1 MQRNYKKSGMLLL
14 SLLLLGITVLSM
26 SACGQT
32 WDWLWSR
39 DSGGFTDTD
48 LLILGDEIPE
58 GDTEMIFEGAVEYTG
73 DAHSGTDIYYLG
85 KKGSPNRSRII
96 VIDAGHQLKGSS
108 ALEPNGP
115 NSEIMKDEV
124 IVGATGVSTGQT
136 EYDLNLAVALL
147 LRDEL
152 IRRGYSVVMIRETN
166 NVHIS
171 NMARAEIANKYS
183 AAAFV
188 RIYANSWT
196 DETMRGATTICQTE
210 HNPYP
215 TCAIH
220 YTRSNRLSRFVLD
233 EFCEQTG
240 MSKMKMQESD
250 DMTGTNWSE
259 VPTTVL
265 KMGFLS
271 NRSEDRLMST
281 DFFRQEAAIGV
292 ANGLDAYFAW
302 LETQL
307 PTWDSVEL
315 VTSPEKPSET
325 PDAATVRDP
334 SDDLTEEPAED
345 SLNGA
350 IDAPTEEPTQ
360 ALTENEAETP
370 AEDPA
375 HTSVGTS
382 ADTSDEPPTDE
393 SVTGTP
399 AELET
404 DESAYEGTAEAET
417 IFEHATPYT
426 GEAHEGVNICYEGA
440 VGSRNR
446 NRIIVIDPGHQLV
459 GSSALEPNGPGSDI
473 MKAQVSWGSAGAFT
487 GQSEYELNLAV
498 ALLLRDELIRRGYS
512 VVMVRE
518 TNEVSISNMERA
530 LLANEY
536 DTAAFIRIHAN
547 GWIDDSMKGAMTISQ
562 SQNNPYPTCAAQY
575 EASDALSRAVLSAFC
590 EATGMKDLGKREM
603 DDQTGVNWSEVP
615 TTTVEM
621 GFLSNEADDR
631 LMATEDFRAAAAE
644 GIANG
649 LDAYFA
655 SLNQQ

>member
-14 SLLLLGITVLSM
+14 ALLLLGAVALSM
-26 SACGQT
+26 CACGQT

-39 DSGGFTDTD
+39 DSGEFTDTD
-48 LLILGDEIPE
+48 RLILGDEIPE

-73 DAHSGTDIYYLG
+73 DPHSGTDIYYLG
-85 KKGSPNRSRII
+85 EKGNPNRSRII
-96 VIDAGHQLKGSS
+96 VIDAGHQLRGSS

-115 NSEIMKDEV
+115 DSEIMKAEV
-124 IVGATGVSTGQT
+124 TVGATGVSTGQT
-136 EYDLNLAVALL
+136 EYDLNLSVALL

-188 RIYANSWT
+188 RIHANSWT
-196 DETMRGATTICQTE
+196 DETMRGATTVCHTAG
-210 HNPYP
+210 NPYP

-220 YTRSNRLSRFVLD
+220 YERSHRLSRFILD
-233 EFCEQTG
+233 EFCAQTG
-240 MSKMKMQESD
+240 ITKMNMQETDS
-250 DMTGTNWSE
+250 MTGTNWSE
-259 VPTTVL
+259 VPTTIL
-265 KMGFLS
+265 EMGFLS

-302 LETQL
+302 LDTQL
-307 PTWDSVEL
+307 PTWDSVEQ
-315 VTSPEKPSET
+315 VTTAQK
-325 PDAATVRDP
+325 
-334 SDDLTEEPAED
+334 
-345 SLNGA
+345 
-350 IDAPTEEPTQ
+350 
-360 ALTENEAETP
+360 P
-370 AEDPA
+370 AEDPTTEPIREPDGEPTA
-375 HTSVGTS
+375 EPTEELTDTPTEEL
-382 ADTSDEPPTDE
+382 ADTTAEEPTENGTETFTEDPADTTAEDPSEPPADTAVPDE
-393 SVTGTP
+393 S
-399 AELET
+399 ET
-404 DESAYEGTAEAET
+404 VFAD
-417 IFEHATPYT
+417 ATPYT
-426 GEAHEGVNICYEGA
+426 GEAHEGLNIRYEGA
-440 VGSRNR
+440 AGSENR
-446 NRIIVIDPGHQLV
+446 RRIIVIDPGHQMV
-459 GSSALEPNGPGSDI
+459 GSSVKEPNGPGSDT
-473 MKAQVSWGSAGAFT
+473 MKAQVSWGSTGAFT
-487 GQSEYELNLAV
+487 GQKEYELNLAV
-498 ALLLRDELIRRGYS
+498 ALKLRDELIKRGYS

-530 LLANEY
+530 LLANGY

-547 GWIDDSMKGAMTISQ
+547 GWTDESMAGAMTISQ
-562 SQNNPYPTCAAQY
+562 SKNNPYPTCASHY
-575 EASDALSRAVLSAFC
+575 EASDALSRAVLSGFC

-603 DDQTGVNWSEVP
+603 DNQTGVNWSEVP

-631 LMATEDFRAAAAE
+631 LMATEDFRADAAL

-655 SLNQQ
+655 SLHQQ

>member
-1 MQRNYKKSGMLLL
+1 MAVL
-14 SLLLLGITVLSM
+14 SLT
-26 SACGQT
+26 ACGQT

-39 DSGGFTDTD
+39 DGGGAVDTD
-48 LLILGDEIPE
+48 LLVLGGEIPE

-73 DAHSGTDIYYLG
+73 DPHSGTDIYYLG
-85 KKGSPNRSRII
+85 KKGSPNRSRIV
-96 VIDAGHQLKGSS
+96 VIDAGHQLRGSA

-115 NSEIMKDEV
+115 DSEIMKAEV
-124 IVGATGVSTGQT
+124 TVGATGVSTGQT

-188 RIYANSWT
+188 RIHANSWT

-220 YTRSNRLSRFVLD
+220 YTRSNQLSRFILD

-240 MSKMKMQESD
+240 MSKMRMQETD

-259 VPTTVL
+259 VPTTIL
-265 KMGFLS
+265 EMGFLS
-271 NRSEDRLMST
+271 NQSEDRLMST

-325 PDAATVRDP
+325 PDTAAVREPSEESTAAPTEESVETSAEISSEASTEETV
-334 SDDLTEEPAED
+334 EEPAEESTD
-345 SLNGA
+345 TLA
-350 IDAPTEEPTQ
+350 EESTQ
-360 ALTENEAETP
+360 ALAEQESEP
-370 AEDPA
+370 SAEDPA
-375 HTSVGTS
+375 ETSS
-382 ADTSDEPPTDE
+382 EDTLDSPTDE
-393 SVTGTP
+393 SVTADP
-399 AELET
+399 DEPET
-404 DESAYEGTAEAET
+404 V
-417 IFEHATPYT
+417 FEQSIPYT
-426 GEAHEGVNICYEGA
+426 GEVHEGVNICYEGA
-440 VGSRNR
+440 TGSENR
-446 NRIIVIDPGHQLV
+446 HRIIVIDPGHQLV
-459 GSSALEPNGPGSDI
+459 GSSETEPNGPGSET
-473 MKAQVSWGSAGAFT
+473 MKAQVSWGSTGAFT
-487 GQSEYELNLAV
+487 EQKEYELNLAV
-498 ALLLRDELIRRGYS
+498 ALLLRDELISRGYS

-530 LLANEY
+530 LLANGY
-536 DTAAFIRIHAN
+536 DTAAFVRIHAN
-547 GWIDDSMKGAMTISQ
+547 GWEDDSMMGAMTISL
-562 SQNNPYPTCAAQY
+562 SQNNPYPTCAAHY
-575 EASDALSRAVLSAFC
+575 EASDALSRALLSAFC

-603 DDQTGVNWSEVP
+603 DNQTGVNWSEVP

-631 LMATEDFRAAAAE
+631 LMATEEFRQNAAV

-655 SLNQQ
+655 SLNPR